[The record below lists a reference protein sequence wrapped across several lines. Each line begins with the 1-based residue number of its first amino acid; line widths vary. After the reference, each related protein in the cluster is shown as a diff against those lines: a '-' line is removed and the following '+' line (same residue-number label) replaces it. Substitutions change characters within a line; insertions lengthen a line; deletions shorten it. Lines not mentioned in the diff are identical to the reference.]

1 VKERSRKI
9 LKRVLIGVGAVI
21 VLAVGGITYMIGGPR
36 NLIGMLRYDQRQ
48 EGSLKVGDRAP
59 DVTLFALDGKTPV
72 KLSSELGGKPTVLVF
87 GSFT

>member
-1 VKERSRKI
+1 MPSMPWKKM
-9 LKRVLIGVGAVI
+9 LIGLGVLV
-21 VLAVGGITYMIGGPR
+21 VLALGVMTYMIGGPR

-59 DVTLFALDGKTPV
+59 DVTLVALDGSTPV
-72 KLSSELGGKPTVLVF
+72 RLSEHLGEKPTVLIF